1 MINGFRLD
9 IFGSGLIDIY
19 MEGYPFTWFKSLDTP
34 RAVEERLDKAIA
46 NNEWFRLFPNAKVEN
61 LVVSAFDH

>member
-1 MINGFRLD
+1 
-9 IFGSGLIDIY
+9 